1 MCDPTVLAIGSTV
14 AGLAGSAVS
23 SIQQSQAADQQKK
36 AYDDWAAQQ
45 HANRVAAAAKDEED
59 RKMASTAQQQGLQD
73 VSADSQKTAQQAEQ
87 DRLSQ
92 YLQGNQPASTESNP
106 QPTTAT
112 SDASLGGVAGAGDK
126 IFQNDLTSKL
136 DKASADSRSR
146 INALAAVSSYGGSF
160 GGLDNTVS
168 KAFSDAGQGIDE
180 ANDFRKGD
188 MAVYGTQQ
196 AVNPLQYTYTPGPL
210 ADFSKQ
216 ALSYGTQGLG
226 KMLAGGVK

>member
-23 SIQQSQAADQQKK
+23 SIQQSNAADQQKK

-45 HANRVAAAAKDEED
+45 HQNRVAAAAKDEQD
-59 RKMASTAQQQGLQD
+59 RQMASTAQQQGLQD
-73 VSADSQKTAQQAEQ
+73 VSAKSQGDAQTAEQ
-87 DRLSQ
+87 ARLNS
-92 YLQGNQPASTESNP
+92 YLQGQQPASTETNA
-106 QPTTAT
+106 PTAS
-112 SDASLGGVAGAGDK
+112 SDASLGGAAGASDK
-126 IFQNDLTSKL
+126 IFQNDLSAKL
-136 DKASADSRSR
+136 DKASADSKQR
-146 INALAAVSSYGGSF
+146 IAALATVGSYGGSF

-168 KAFSDAGQGIDE
+168 KAFSNAGGGIDE

-196 AVNPLQYTYTPGPL
+196 AVNPLQYTYNPGPL
-210 ADFSKQ
+210 P
-216 ALSYGTQGLG
+216 ALSSAALQYGTQGIG

>member
-23 SIQQSQAADQQKK
+23 SIQQSNAADQQKK

-45 HANRVAAAAKDEED
+45 HANRVAAAAKDEQD
-59 RKMASTAQQQGLQD
+59 RQQASTAQQQGLQD

-87 DRLSQ
+87 DRLNS
-92 YLQGNQPASTESNP
+92 YLQGQQPASTESNP

-112 SDASLGGVAGAGDK
+112 SDASLGGVGQAGDK
-126 IFQNDLTSKL
+126 IFQNDLSAKL
-136 DKASADSRSR
+136 DKASADSKSR
-146 INALAAVSSYGGSF
+146 IAALAAVGSYGGSF

-168 KAFSDAGQGIDE
+168 KAFSNAGQGIDE

-196 AVNPLQYTYTPGPL
+196 NVNPLQYTYNPGPL
-210 ADFSKQ
+210 P
-216 ALSYGTQGLG
+216 ALSSAALQYGTQGIG